1 MGYYPR
7 TDMFTNTVGMIL
19 EIAIPGLSV
28 SDIKLEFSDGKLI
41 LSGRNKERDQHAVY
55 SYKELSTGFFSRTY
69 IINTRV
75 FDTSKITSK
84 VINGLLTINIPY
96 KDKNNSNKVNVINI
110 IGEENN
116 GN

>member
-7 TDMFTNTVGMIL
+7 TDVYTNNFGMVF

-28 SDIKLEFSDGKLI
+28 KDIKLEFSDGKLI
-41 LSGRNKERDQHAVY
+41 LSGTNKERDQHSVY
-55 SYKELSTGFFSRTY
+55 AYKELSTGFFSRVY
-69 IINTRV
+69 VVNTKI